1 MNQELLKILVILAI
15 GSYVA
20 WGIAHHARRG
30 DLCNKVILEYI
41 GLAGL
46 GLIIALGVIKY
57 L

>member
-20 WGIAHHARRG
+20 WGVVHHARRG
-30 DLCNKVILEYI
+30 DLCKKVILEYL

-46 GLIIALGVIKY
+46 GLIIVLGVIKY